1 MSEEPHSACLSR
13 HIDVD
18 KLDRLKTSATETYNY
33 DADGNRVSK
42 RSLEEAKRIPGTS
55 LHHLDHRE
63 SP

>member
-33 DADGNRVSK
+33 DADGNRI
-42 RSLEEAKRIPGTS
+42 SLKAGATTYA
-55 LHHLDHRE
+55 HTYQAN
-63 SP
+63 SPRRADE